1 MKDSPCV
8 EDAFCCLLGSIVVRD
23 SVFRDN
29 YAWRGSS
36 ISAESPR
43 YLLVQD
49 TEFEAGPPSA
59 RAAGV
64 GGPALPR
71 IAEARA
77 ESRGAE
83 QIWTIGAKMEVRTQ
97 VWTRGAKMEVRTC
110 AQWPCAPGHQCSS
123 DGNSL
128 RCTPCGTL
136 PVLNGSLVSDDGPP
150 TRPNRVLVCAPRTLN
165 ATGQSRFTPSLR

>member
-29 YAWRGSS
+29 NAWRGSS

-49 TEFEAGPPSA
+49 TDFEAGPPSA
-59 RAAGV
+59 WAAGV

-83 QIWTIGAKMEVRTQ
+83 QI
-97 VWTRGAKMEVRTC
+97 WTRGAKMEVRTC